1 MVDTR
6 IKVTNPVV
14 DMDGDEMTRI
24 IWQII
29 KDKVSVKRDHLTY
42 FFSLSSPTLTST
54 FNTMILVSKTVMPQ
68 TTRSLLTPQQ
78 LSRPAKSESSVQP
91 LLPMKLELRNS
102 TLNRCGSHPTELSV
116 TSLVESSSVSLSS

>member
-29 KDKVSVKRDHLTY
+29 KDKVSISIGLLTY
-42 FFSLSSPTLTST
+42 RKAHLPSLGSQH
-54 FNTMILVSKTVMPQ
+54 LVL
-68 TTRSLLTPQQ
+68 R
-78 LSRPAKSESSVQP
+78 
-91 LLPMKLELRNS
+91 LER
-102 TLNRCGSHPTELSV
+102 RKP
-116 TSLVESSSVSLSS
+116 

>member
-29 KDKVSVKRDHLTY
+29 KDKVSISRDHIT
-42 FFSLSSPTLTST
+42 
-54 FNTMILVSKTVMPQ
+54 
-68 TTRSLLTPQQ
+68 
-78 LSRPAKSESSVQP
+78 
-91 LLPMKLELRNS
+91 
-102 TLNRCGSHPTELSV
+102 
-116 TSLVESSSVSLSS
+116 

>member
-29 KDKVSVKRDHLTY
+29 KDKVSI
-42 FFSLSSPTLTST
+42 S
-54 FNTMILVSKTVMPQ
+54 IG
-68 TTRSLLTPQQ
+68 LLTNREAHLPPLGPQH
-78 LSRPAKSESSVQP
+78 LVLR
-91 LLPMKLELRNS
+91 LER
-102 TLNRCGSHPTELSV
+102 RKP
-116 TSLVESSSVSLSS
+116 